1 MTVGTRG
8 GQKWFVTGVAA
19 LLIASQ
25 SLLYAVDSP
34 AKHPTPRDAKDGY
47 VGTVFSRLPDHT
59 YSSWLVNMRDTGDM
73 YGVSHIEDR
82 GVEMFWLESSP
93 RTSDERTQPLFRVV
107 DVLVLP
113 TSYKA
118 DGLVVTECRG
128 NAQNRAV
135 VALTEP
141 DTRKEHRA
149 WAIDLATATFIE
161 LSPAADTCSPLFI
174 QGPGNN

>member
-1 MTVGTRG
+1 MTVGTLG
-8 GQKWFVTGVAA
+8 GQKWFVTGAA
-19 LLIASQ
+19 TLLIASQ
-25 SLLYAVDSP
+25 SLLDAVDSP
-34 AKHPTPRDAKDGY
+34 AKHPTPRETHDGY

-59 YSSWLVNMRDTGDM
+59 YSSWMVNMQNHGTP
-73 YGVSHIEDR
+73 YGVSYVEDR
-82 GVEMFWLESSP
+82 GVEMLWLESTPPPSEEQ
-93 RTSDERTQPLFRVV
+93 RQPLFKVV

-113 TSYKA
+113 TTYKA

-128 NAQNRAV
+128 NSQRRAV

-161 LSPAADTCSPLFI
+161 LSPTADTCSPLFI
-174 QGPGNN
+174 RGAGNN